1 VTGEFRSRQY
11 AFRQSE
17 IERAAGDEIIDRGC
31 RSFTM
36 DGVARRLG
44 MSKATVYK
52 HFSTRDDL
60 ARTVVARRCTAAF
73 GEIMSASGSEPSDR
87 APADGMVRLAANLT
101 RRCLGITV
109 GSDGSGPPCCLREVV
124 CPFVEHERIER
135 AFREFGLQRPEGISF
150 TQALMA
156 ATASVM
162 QTRRAE
168 HRAPDERDVQALL
181 QTLFP
186 NS

>member
-1 VTGEFRSRQY
+1 VTEEFRSRQY

-17 IERAAGDEIIDRGC
+17 IERAAGDEIMEHGC

-44 MSKATVYK
+44 MSKATLYK
-52 HFSTRDDL
+52 HFTTRDDL

-73 GEIMSASGSEPSDR
+73 GEVIRVSGADLSDR
-87 APADGMVRLAANLT
+87 APADGTVRLAANLT

-109 GSDGSGPPCCLREVV
+109 GIDGTGPPCCLREVV
-124 CPFVEHERIER
+124 CPFAEHEQMER
-135 AFREFGLQRPEGISF
+135 AFRELGLQRPQGISF

-156 ATASVM
+156 TTASVM

-168 HRAPDERDVQALL
+168 HRAPDERDVRALL
-181 QTLFP
+181 ETLFP
-186 NS
+186 NA